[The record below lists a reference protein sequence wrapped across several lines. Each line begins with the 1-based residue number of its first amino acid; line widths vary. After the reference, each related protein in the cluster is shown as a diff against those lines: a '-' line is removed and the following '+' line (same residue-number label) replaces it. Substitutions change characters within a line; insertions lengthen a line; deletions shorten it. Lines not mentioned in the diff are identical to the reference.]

1 MKLTSSRA
9 IWERVP
15 GFRNHVA
22 ATLVFLGVELRL
34 NLLFV
39 AIPRKFGFSHPG
51 RYPMRS
57 GQWTDYQALC
67 FGENGWALPNGHDR
81 DENP

>member
-34 NLLFV
+34 NLLEM
-39 AIPRKFGFSHPG
+39 KTQGTG
-51 RYPMRS
+51 RASWCR
-57 GQWTDYQALC
+57 
-67 FGENGWALPNGHDR
+67 
-81 DENP
+81 